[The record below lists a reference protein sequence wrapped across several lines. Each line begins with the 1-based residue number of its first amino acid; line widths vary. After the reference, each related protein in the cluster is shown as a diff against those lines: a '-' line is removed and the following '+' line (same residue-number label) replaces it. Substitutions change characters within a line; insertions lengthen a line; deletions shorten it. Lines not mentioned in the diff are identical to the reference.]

1 MPKNLD
7 ELDNQIIW
15 IAREFFLSKG
25 IRKTEMK
32 DIAKAANIGRST
44 LYRHFSNKEDIAF
57 YIAKDILSELQGHS
71 DQPIYSETM
80 SGFDKLEQELKHY
93 SDKLINN
100 TDKVRFL
107 DEFDQLFTDTY
118 PKSEVVM
125 DYIEFNRG
133 KGFDSY
139 EFFKEGI
146 EDGSIKPVANPEFEV
161 DVLMNLA
168 LGMAQRIIPRAQHYI
183 EEHGFSRELVEE
195 AVRLML
201 IAVKA

>member
-7 ELDNQIIW
+7 ELDYQIIS

-32 DIAKAANIGRST
+32 DIAKATDIGRST

-57 YIAKDILSELQGHS
+57 YIAKDILSELQEHS
-71 DQPIYSETM
+71 DQPIYSEHMT
-80 SGFDKLEQELKHY
+80 GFDKLEQELKHY
-93 SDKLINN
+93 TNKLINN
-100 TDKVRFL
+100 SDKVRFL

-118 PKSEVVM
+118 PKSEEAM
-125 DYIEFNRG
+125 DYIEFNRR
-133 KGFDSY
+133 KGFDAY
-139 EFFKEGI
+139 QFFKEGI
-146 EDGSIKPVANPEFEV
+146 EDGSIKPVVNPDFEV

-168 LGMAQRIIPRAQHYI
+168 LGMAQRIIPRTQHYI

-195 AVRLML
+195 AVRLVL